1 MIKRYV
7 FHWREAVQ
15 LFHATRTYDAK
26 WLRWVCR
33 YHLYVSD
40 NDYALRSLFCRPRSL
55 RAFRGQVESSLR
67 ECEEVYR
74 MGLYDS
80 RQHYDGCRLYLRTL
94 RSFCKHYPITWMIVF
109 RVW

>member
-1 MIKRYV
+1 MKKSFSR
-7 FHWREAVQ
+7 WREAVR
-15 LFHATRTYDAK
+15 LFRATREYEVM

-33 YHLYVSD
+33 YHLYVSE

-55 RAFRGQVESSLR
+55 RAFRKQVESSLR

-94 RSFCKHYPITWMIVF
+94 RSFCKHYPMTWRVMF